1 LGLGVQ
7 FSALDYVV
15 VGIFA
20 AAILALGF
28 SAKLRNNTIL
38 QFLAAGR
45 SLSLPAFV
53 ATLVT
58 VWYGGILGVA
68 ESVAPYPTGWGLGAG
83 TWLLMGVPYYLF
95 ALAYAIWFAKRVRH
109 GEQLSIPE
117 RLASRWGKGVGLVGA
132 VIMFCLAVPAAHVLM
147 LGSLIQSFTNW
158 DLLLAVF
165 AATIVGVLFLYK
177 GGLLADVR
185 VGMLAFVMMFVGFI
199 VIDVFCIATHPPAT
213 VIPVLRDMDM
223 LHFAGNSSWLVVFT
237 FFVLGSWTLVDPAF
251 HQRVASTESPE
262 TGRKGVLV
270 SIGFWMLFDV
280 LSITAALYAVALAKP
295 LPTDGKLL
303 YPIFGSQ
310 ILPPG
315 LKALFFCGM
324 LGTILSAMVGY
335 TLVSGTTIGREIVA
349 RLKPG
354 LSEAQV
360 TLCSRVGIAIACA
373 VAILLAINIKSVV
386 NLWYAWSGCVIGSML
401 IPVSIAYLRDRA
413 VRVSSTVIAASMTVA
428 FVASFV
434 WLIRGLQTNN
444 TSLNVAFIQSER
456 GLSIRDE
463 AAVAA
468 PEVGRIDVPIGTLV
482 PALVISGAVIA
493 IGAFAARRTGKNG

>member
-1 LGLGVQ
+1 LGLAVQ
-7 FSALDYVV
+7 FAPVDYAV
-15 VGIFA
+15 VGIFF

-45 SLSLPAFV
+45 TLSLPAFV

-68 ESVAPYPTGWGLGAG
+68 ESVTYFGIG
-83 TWLLMGVPYYLF
+83 TWLLLGVPYYIF
-95 ALAYAIWFAKRVRH
+95 ALVYAIWFAKRVRG

-117 RLASRWGKGVGLVGA
+117 RLASRWGNKVGLVGA
-132 VIMFCLAVPAAHVLM
+132 CIMFFLAVPAAHVLM
-147 LGSLIQSFTNW
+147 LGSLIQSFTGW
-158 DLLLAVF
+158 ELLWSVTLATV
-165 AATIVGVLFLYK
+165 VGILFLYK

-185 VGMLAFVMMFVGFI
+185 VGMLAFVMMYVGFI
-199 VIDVFCIATHPPAT
+199 VIDVYCLATHPPAT
-213 VIPVLRDMDM
+213 VIPILQEKGM
-223 LHFAGNSSWLVVFT
+223 LQFTGGGGWIVVFT

-251 HQRVASTESPE
+251 HQRVASSNSPE

-270 SIGFWMLFDV
+270 SIGFWMLFDL
-280 LSITAALYAVALAKP
+280 LSITAALYAVALANP
-295 LPTDGKLL
+295 MPADGKLL
-303 YPIFGSQ
+303 YPLFGSQ

-386 NLWYAWSGCVIGSML
+386 DLWYSWSGCVIGAML
-401 IPVSIAYLRDRA
+401 IPVCIAYLREKA
-413 VRVSSTVIAASMTVA
+413 FKVSSAAIGASMGIA
-428 FVASFV
+428 FIASFL

-444 TSLNVAFIQSER
+444 ALLNVAFIQSEH

-463 AAVAA
+463 PAAAS
-468 PEVGRIDVPIGTLV
+468 PEAGRIDVPIGTLA

-493 IGAFAARRTGKNG
+493 FGALASRRTGNNG